1 MIELIKEQKEKEL
14 LNDNWKTVPGWTRY
28 EVN

>member
-1 MIELIKEQKEKEL
+1 MIELTEEQKKLEL
-14 LNDNWKTVPGWTRY
+14 SNDNWKIVPNWSRY

>member
-1 MIELIKEQKEKEL
+1 MIELTEEQKEKEL
-14 LNDNWKTVPGWTRY
+14 SNDNWKTVPGWTRY